1 MNLNLE
7 YYRIFYYVAK
17 FGSITGAANELCI
30 SQPAVSQAVRLLEKN
45 IGAALFVRNP
55 KGVRL
60 TKEGDVLYSYVKAGY
75 EQILEGEH
83 RLKKMLNLECG
94 EIQIGAS
101 DMTLQFYLLP
111 FLEKFHMQYPDI
123 KVRVT
128 NGPTP
133 ETIRYLKEGTIDF
146 GIVSGPLEKSEELE
160 MKPVREI
167 EDVFVAGSRFESLKG
182 QELSFSDI
190 TSLPLI
196 SLEKNTSTRKFI
208 DLFLK
213 KNEVKIVPEFE
224 LATSDMI
231 VQFALRN
238 LGIGLVVKD
247 FAKPY
252 LESGELF
259 TLSFKEQIPKRNFC
273 IVTNKKDGL
282 SNAAGKLLAMM
293 EQSTYTEG

>member
-17 FGSITGAANELCI
+17 VQSITGAANELCI
-30 SQPAVSQAVRLLEKN
+30 SQPAVSQAIRLLEKN
-45 IGAALFVRNP
+45 IGVSLFVRNP

-60 TKEGDVLYSYVKAGY
+60 TKEGEVLYSYVKKGY
-75 EQILEGEH
+75 EQIVEGEY

-94 EIQIGAS
+94 EIEIGAS

-133 ETIRYLKEGTIDF
+133 ETMRYLKEGTIDF
-146 GIVSGPLEKSEELE
+146 GIVSGPLEESEEL
-160 MKPVREI
+160 MIKPVREI
-167 EDVFVAGSRFESLKG
+167 EDVFVAGSRF
-182 QELSFSDI
+182 QEFQGKELPLSDLC
-190 TSLPLI
+190 TLPLI

-208 DLFLK
+208 DSFLQ
-213 KNEVKIVPEFE
+213 KNEVEIVPEFE

-259 TLSFKEQIPKRNFC
+259 MLSFQEQIPLRNFC
-273 IVTNKKDGL
+273 IVTNKKEGI
-282 SNAAGKLLAMM
+282 SNAARKLLEMM
-293 EQSTYTEG
+293 GQGAEE

>member
-17 FGSITGAANELCI
+17 VQSITGAANELCI
-30 SQPAVSQAVRLLEKN
+30 SQPAVSQAIRLLEKN
-45 IGAALFVRNP
+45 IGVSLFVRNP

-60 TKEGDVLYSYVKAGY
+60 TKEGEVLYSYVKKGY
-75 EQILEGEH
+75 EQIVEGEY

-94 EIQIGAS
+94 EIEIGAS

-133 ETIRYLKEGTIDF
+133 ETMRYLKEGTIDF
-146 GIVSGPLEKSEELE
+146 GIVSGPLEESEEL
-160 MKPVREI
+160 MIKPVREI
-167 EDVFVAGSRFESLKG
+167 EDVFVAGSRF
-182 QELSFSDI
+182 QELQGKELPLSDLC
-190 TSLPLI
+190 TLPLI

-208 DLFLK
+208 DSFLQ
-213 KNEVKIVPEFE
+213 KNEVEIVPEFE

-259 TLSFKEQIPKRNFC
+259 MLSFQEQIPLRNFC
-273 IVTNKKDGL
+273 IVTNKKEGI
-282 SNAAGKLLAMM
+282 SNAARKLLEMM
-293 EQSTYTEG
+293 GQGAEE